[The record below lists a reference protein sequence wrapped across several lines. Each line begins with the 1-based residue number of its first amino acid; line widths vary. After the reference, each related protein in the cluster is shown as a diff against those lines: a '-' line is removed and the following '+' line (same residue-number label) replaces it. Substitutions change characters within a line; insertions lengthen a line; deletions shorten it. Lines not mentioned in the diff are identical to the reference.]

1 MTVGIVVVSHSSSL
15 AEGVKELAGQMSG
28 GAVRIA
34 AAGGAADG
42 ALGTDASRIA
52 EAIEDVLGSD
62 GALVLMDLGSAVMSA
77 EVAVEMLPPD
87 AAARVLLSNAPLV
100 EGAVVATVESS
111 VGKPLREVEAAAV
124 RACEMPKVER

>member
-42 ALGTDASRIA
+42 ALGTDATRIA
-52 EAIEDVLGSD
+52 EAIVDVLGPD

-111 VGKPLREVEAAAV
+111 VGKPLTEVESAAV
-124 RACEMPKVER
+124 RACEMRKVER